1 MQRFW
6 GPLFHELKEEFEDTK
21 GVIRNRKSKRTK
33 NIMINEKGKR
43 TSNDLQNITQ
53 KTKDQTT
60 RTLPKTGDVL
70 GYSGR
75 VSSSWS
81 TCGNRRVY
89 KPGDKSWIRKGT
101 DISSKI
107 VRGHCS
113 KPGVN
118 EALPFSG
125 LMLIVFNDSAIY
137 VFSNRNNNQID

>member
-1 MQRFW
+1 LAGYVLILIKTIFDTVGAHFICCNSLQLQRFW

-75 VSSSWS
+75 VSSS
-81 TCGNRRVY
+81 
-89 KPGDKSWIRKGT
+89 
-101 DISSKI
+101 
-107 VRGHCS
+107 
-113 KPGVN
+113 
-118 EALPFSG
+118 
-125 LMLIVFNDSAIY
+125 
-137 VFSNRNNNQID
+137 